1 MSKKPAPRKKSSQAE
16 GSRASLWTYDPFELV
31 IIGLDTKDGESHYLY
46 DAESLAY
53 DAEHDDAMIANVRKR
68 GVLKPVLIERD
79 GDRNLV
85 VDGRSRVRWARCAA
99 KLQKN
104 AGEVVLKV
112 RCVVTRGKPAEIYG
126 ISRAAQRHRP
136 DDSDL
141 AQARQLQ
148 RMIDM
153 IGSED
158 EAATELAITPLR
170 AKKLLAL
177 LTADPKV
184 QAAVARGMGL
194 DAAAKLAKLPREQQV
209 AKLAEIQATGE
220 KPTARAVTNKLRE
233 GSGRAPVETAAQK
246 LRKIDEAITE
256 GLADVPE
263 ATRNSLSGVAMSKD
277 PSDVA
282 VIALWVTL
290 TRIRAILHPQPNGAV
305 QPAAQEAEFG
315 A

>member
-1 MSKKPAPRKKSSQAE
+1 M
-16 GSRASLWTYDPFELV
+16 T
-31 IIGLDTKDGESHYLY
+31 
-46 DAESLAY
+46 
-53 DAEHDDAMIANVRKR
+53 
-68 GVLKPVLIERD
+68 
-79 GDRNLV
+79 
-85 VDGRSRVRWARCAA
+85 
-99 KLQKN
+99 
-104 AGEVVLKV
+104 EV
-112 RCVVTRGKPAEIYG
+112 YG

-184 QAAVARGMGL
+184 QTAVAHGMSL
-194 DAAAKLAKLPREQQV
+194 DAAAKLAKLPRSEQV
-209 AKLAEIQATGE
+209 AKLAEIAATGE
-220 KPTARAVTNKLRE
+220 KPTARRVENKLRE
-233 GSGRAPVETAAQK
+233 GSGKAPVESHKQRITRALVEIAKRCRQAANPEERDS
-246 LRKIDEAITE
+246 LNEVAAI
-256 GLADVPE
+256 L
-263 ATRNSLSGVAMSKD
+263 D
-277 PSDVA
+277 PKWVA
-282 VIALWVTL
+282 VDYDEDFDS
-290 TRIRAILHPQPNGAV
+290 TRPR